1 MIDWP
6 FISSLFVIGLLGS
19 GHCIG
24 MCGGLSVAFSLGSD
38 GAPKQR
44 AMLLL
49 AAQLGRLL
57 SYGLIGALFGWSLS
71 LLQLLFD
78 AKIVLGTLRIFANV
92 MLILMGLYVARWW
105 FGLARLERLAMPLWQ
120 RIKVLQQ
127 KFLPINSASRALI
140 VGLCWGWLPCG
151 LVYSALATSV
161 SQANALA
168 AALAMMAFGLG
179 TIPAVWFVGTSASAF
194 SKLFNQKLFR
204 IIAGVMLIMFA
215 SNQLLQ
221 VW

>member
-1 MIDWP
+1 MSDWP
-6 FISSLFVIGLLGS
+6 FITSLFIIGLLGS

-38 GAPKQR
+38 GNQTKR
-44 AMLLL
+44 SLLLL
-49 AAQLGRLL
+49 AAQAGRLL
-57 SYGLIGALFGWSLS
+57 SYGIIGALFGWSLS

-78 AKIVLGTLRIFANV
+78 AKIVLGALRIFANI

-105 FGLARLERLAMPLWQ
+105 FGLAKLERLAMPLWQ
-120 RIKVLQQ
+120 KIKRLQQ
-127 KFLPINSASRALI
+127 KFLPIKSVSSAFV

-161 SQANALA
+161 SQANPVA

-179 TIPAVWFVGTSASAF
+179 TLPAVWFVGTSASAF

-204 IIAGVMLIMFA
+204 SLAGVMLIIFA

-221 VW
+221 LW